1 MRSFCLLLLARH
13 ASGSAI
19 GVHRQLFHHNL
30 REGGA
35 WPEYDGDRSLLSIV
49 PPGGHRNDTSED
61 SPGTTVEV
69 GFFFFKIESVRPT
82 SGEMGLK
89 VWYRLAWQDD
99 RLSWD
104 PSAFGGTSEIQVRA
118 SSSSDKENTDIW
130 TPDIVPFNS
139 NEGIAATLDPAVAV
153 VQSSGEV
160 FWSRQGTLSL
170 LCGFSGLNNFPFDE
184 LKCPSDVG
192 GWMLDGAVQNV
203 RLFQGTTACQSAALV
218 APTLAIRG
226 S

>member
-1 MRSFCLLLLARH
+1 MRSSTPFALLLLAPR

-19 GVHRQLFHHNL
+19 GVHRHLFHHNL
-30 REGGA
+30 LAGGA
-35 WPEYDGDRSLLSIV
+35 WPEYDGDREMLTIV

-104 PSAFGGTSEIQVRA
+104 PSAFGGTSKAAHV
-118 SSSSDKENTDIW
+118 SSARSHC
-130 TPDIVPFNS
+130 
-139 NEGIAATLDPAVAV
+139 DPCAP
-153 VQSSGEV
+153 
-160 FWSRQGTLSL
+160 L
-170 LCGFSGLNNFPFDE
+170 
-184 LKCPSDVG
+184 
-192 GWMLDGAVQNV
+192 
-203 RLFQGTTACQSAALV
+203 TARS
-218 APTLAIRG
+218 
-226 S
+226 